1 MQLMGITRT
10 MPNSNRIRTGQR
22 GFTMIELLI
31 AVLVLSIGLLGL
43 AALQAQALR
52 NNQSS
57 YHRTQATILAYDMI
71 DRARANREG
80 LDNGN
85 YHLPANTQVNGC
97 TSTPGCSA
105 AQMST
110 NDMFE
115 WNQLLGQHLPGG
127 EGVVCRDGTPD
138 DGNDAANHGCDNAA
152 NANHVIKL
160 WWDDNG
166 DGNIAQDERIIVEFS
181 P

>member
-1 MQLMGITRT
+1 MKAFQAMLTSGRMSR
-10 MPNSNRIRTGQR
+10 SHR

-31 AVLVLSIGLLGL
+31 AVVVLSIGLLGL

-71 DRARANREG
+71 DRARANRQG
-80 LDNGN
+80 LDAGN
-85 YHLPANTQVNGC
+85 YHLPAATGVTGC
-97 TSTPGCSA
+97 TATGGCSPA
-105 AQMST
+105 EMST

-115 WNQLLGQHLPGG
+115 WNQLVGQHLPGG

-138 DGNDAANHGCDNAA
+138 DGSDAGSPACDDAV

-160 WWDDNG
+160 WWDD
-166 DGNIAQDERIIVEFS
+166 DGSGLPFDAEERIIVEFT